1 MRMIDVDDVDGDD
14 DDYDDDDYDDSDVLV
29 LLANIKYTTCCLN
42 IYAFDHSSHPF
53 IHSFIHPFIFLSI
66 NIYLSFF

>member
-1 MRMIDVDDVDGDD
+1 MRMRMIDVDDVDG

-53 IHSFIHPFIFLSI
+53 IHSSI